1 MGGYPED
8 MLMAMI
14 TDSTGPISFEITSD
28 TYNGNMTRPP
38 EYNLFQDSIFSIFSI
53 KVFSNNF
60 FGFTIPDPSGGTFTL
75 KITQEA
81 TSIYAKRDIIVK
93 FEWSCKNK
101 ENIFRPEFTF
111 TRKETTIN
119 VIDSPMDF
127 YSRYCT
133 LVEPI
138 GSKWSL
144 YDLTVGRTNVFG
156 QYEYNIKPTI
166 PNQIIKNAKNIFPF
180 LYSVSDPD
188 GVVYVDSRDDKV
200 TFLKPGIFKVTI
212 THEFFESEK
221 YNVGYFKKNLGE
233 FTVDYKQ

>member
-1 MGGYPED
+1 
-8 MLMAMI
+8 
-14 TDSTGPISFEITSD
+14 
-28 TYNGNMTRPP
+28 
-38 EYNLFQDSIFSIFSI
+38 
-53 KVFSNNF
+53 
-60 FGFTIPDPSGGTFTL
+60 
-75 KITQEA
+75 
-81 TSIYAKRDIIVK
+81 
-93 FEWSCKNK
+93 
-101 ENIFRPEFTF
+101 
-111 TRKETTIN
+111 
-119 VIDSPMDF
+119 
-127 YSRYCT
+127 
-133 LVEPI
+133 
-138 GSKWSL
+138 
-144 YDLTVGRTNVFG
+144 VGRTNVFG